1 MSAQTAPTGSTSD
14 IVDRNLSRRLVRDRL
29 FRNVMTVGGL
39 TVIGAISA
47 IFFYLASVVVPMF
60 TGADMSGL
68 RALPTP
74 QSAAA
79 DRTVGLATD
88 ELREVGARFLGSGKV
103 SYFSFKTGEQI
114 ATAQVPL
121 PPSARPTV
129 LAEGDPSQRVRAFG
143 LNDGRIVVFRQDF
156 TVSFPNDQR
165 TITPSLDFP
174 LGEAPI
180 VVDEQGAPLRML
192 SVQVEGEMLGA
203 AALTEDGRLVVVGI
217 EGERNPI
224 TGEVKAE
231 RIASVLPPVEGEV
244 RQVIME
250 MKRREVLVVHG
261 DRFVSQF
268 DVSNK
273 SRPQLWTR
281 IEAVPPGERITRAA
295 VLSGGYSLI
304 VGSDKGSLVQWF
316 GVRNA
321 DNLPLLTRIRDFP
334 RMPAAI
340 SSIAPEHYR
349 KGFAAGDEQ
358 GNVGLYYTTSQ
369 RRFFVEPVAR
379 AAIDM
384 LEFTPRANGLLIGD
398 RNGGIATAI
407 VDNEYPEISFHS
419 LWQKVWYE
427 GYQQPE
433 YLWQSSA
440 ATSDFEPKFS
450 LSPLTF
456 GTLKAAFYA
465 MLVSIPLAILG
476 AIYAAYFMSAPL
488 RAVVKPS
495 IEIMEALPTVIL
507 GFLAGLWLAPL
518 ADNNLPA
525 VLLCF
530 PVIPLF
536 VLLAAFV
543 WRKLPAGLTQRVAPG
558 WEAALLLPVVMLA
571 IWFCFQVGHP
581 IEVALFG
588 GDMPNWLSNELGI
601 TYEQRN
607 SLVVGIA
614 MGFAVTP
621 TIFSIAEDAI
631 FQVPRHLTSG
641 SLALGATPW
650 QTLTRVVLLTASP
663 GIFSAVMIG
672 LGRAVGETMIVLMA
686 TGNTAVMDLSI
697 FTGFRTL
704 SANIGVE
711 MPEAAVG
718 STHYRLLF
726 LSALVLFVFTFAVNT
741 VAELVRHRL
750 REKYSS
756 I

>member
-1 MSAQTAPTGSTSD
+1 MSAAVPARTDTTTQ
-14 IVDRNLSRRLVRDRL
+14 VVERNIKRRLVRDAW
-29 FRNVMTVGGL
+29 FRRVMTFGGL
-39 TVIGAISA
+39 SVIIAISL
-47 IFFYLASVVVPMF
+47 IFFYLASVVAPLFLPAHLGEVRGMKPAAVQPAQV
-60 TGADMSGL
+60 TGL
-68 RALPTP
+68 RL
-74 QSAAA
+74 
-79 DRTVGLATD
+79 D
-88 ELREVGARFLGSGKV
+88 ELREVIAQYGGEGTIRFFSYANGAPLGEQRISLPEGVKVTAFGSGEAA
-103 SYFSFKTGEQI
+103 YRFN
-114 ATAQVPL
+114 AY
-121 PPSARPTV
+121 
-129 LAEGDPSQRVRAFG
+129 G
-143 LNDGRIVVFRQDF
+143 LSDGRIVVFRQAF
-156 TVSFPNDQR
+156 EVTFPNDKR
-165 TITPSLDFP
+165 VVTPKLEFP
-174 LGEAPI
+174 LGEAPLAL
-180 VVDEQGAPLRML
+180 DEQGASIVKL
-192 SVQVEGEMLGA
+192 SVQAEGEKLAA
-203 AALTEDGRLVVVGI
+203 AALTADGRVVFAAL
-217 EGERNPI
+217 EGSKNLI
-224 TGEVKAE
+224 TGEVTLE
-231 RIASVLPPVEGEV
+231 RSGAPIPAVEGSVQDLFLEV
-244 RQVIME
+244 
-250 MKRREVLVVHG
+250 KRRELLVVHG
-261 DRFVSQF
+261 ERFISQF
-268 DVSNK
+268 SVENRAQPVLM
-273 SRPQLWTR
+273 SRFEPLPR
-281 IEAVPPGERITRAA
+281 GERITAAA
-295 VLSGGYSLI
+295 VLSGGYSI
-304 VGSDKGSLVQWF
+304 VVGGDQGSLVQWF

-321 DNLPLLTRIRDFP
+321 ENVPVMTPIRDFAP
-334 RMPAAI
+334 MPAAVTTLT
-340 SSIAPEHYR
+340 AEHFR
-349 KGFAAGDEQ
+349 KGFAAGDER
-358 GNVGLYYTTSQ
+358 GNVGIYYATS
-369 RRFFVEPVAR
+369 RRLVADER
-379 AAIDM
+379 FSEQPID
-384 LEFTPRANGLLIGD
+384 LIEIAPRANGLVVTD
-398 RNGGIATAI
+398 RGGQVRLA
-407 VDNEYPEISFHS
+407 DLKNEYPEVSFSS

-427 GYQQPE
+427 GYEKPE

-440 ATSDFEPKFS
+440 ATSDFEAKFS
-450 LSPLTF
+450 LAPLTF

-476 AIYAAYFMSAPL
+476 AIYAAYFMSARL

-530 PVIPLF
+530 VVIPVF
-536 VLLAAFV
+536 ILLAAYV
-543 WRKLPAGLTQRVAPG
+543 WHRLPSGLTLRVAPG
-558 WEAALLLPVVMLA
+558 WEAALLLPVVTFA
-571 IWFCFQVGHP
+571 IWFCFQIGHP
-581 IEVALFG
+581 IEVALFN
-588 GDMPNWLSNELGI
+588 GDMPNWLSNEVGI

-686 TGNTAVMDLSI
+686 TGNTAVMDFGI

-726 LSALVLFVFTFAVNT
+726 LSALVLFVFTFVVNT

>member
-1 MSAQTAPTGSTSD
+1 
-14 IVDRNLSRRLVRDRL
+14 
-29 FRNVMTVGGL
+29 
-39 TVIGAISA
+39 
-47 IFFYLASVVVPMF
+47 
-60 TGADMSGL
+60 
-68 RALPTP
+68 
-74 QSAAA
+74 
-79 DRTVGLATD
+79 
-88 ELREVGARFLGSGKV
+88 
-103 SYFSFKTGEQI
+103 
-114 ATAQVPL
+114 
-121 PPSARPTV
+121 
-129 LAEGDPSQRVRAFG
+129 
-143 LNDGRIVVFRQDF
+143 
-156 TVSFPNDQR
+156 
-165 TITPSLDFP
+165 
-174 LGEAPI
+174 
-180 VVDEQGAPLRML
+180 
-192 SVQVEGEMLGA
+192 
-203 AALTEDGRLVVVGI
+203 
-217 EGERNPI
+217 
-224 TGEVKAE
+224 
-231 RIASVLPPVEGEV
+231 
-244 RQVIME
+244 
-250 MKRREVLVVHG
+250 
-261 DRFVSQF
+261 
-268 DVSNK
+268 
-273 SRPQLWTR
+273 
-281 IEAVPPGERITRAA
+281 
-295 VLSGGYSLI
+295 
-304 VGSDKGSLVQWF
+304 
-316 GVRNA
+316 
-321 DNLPLLTRIRDFP
+321 
-334 RMPAAI
+334 MPAAI
-340 SSIAPEHYR
+340 SAIAPEHFR

-358 GNVGLYYTTSQ
+358 GNVGLYYATSQ
-369 RRFFVEPVAR
+369 RRFFVEPVAGS
-379 AAIDM
+379 AIDM
-384 LEFTPRANGLLIGD
+384 LAFTPRANGLLIGD
-398 RNGGIATAI
+398 RGGGIATAI
-407 VDNEYPEISFHS
+407 IRNEYPEISFHS

-433 YLWQSSA
+433 FLWQSSA

-465 MLVSIPLAILG
+465 MLISIPLAILG
-476 AIYAAYFMSAPL
+476 AIYAAYFMSASL
-488 RAVVKPS
+488 RTVVKPS

-518 ADNNLPA
+518 TDNNLPA

-530 PVIPLF
+530 AVIPLF
-536 VLLAAFV
+536 ILLGAFV
-543 WRKLPAGLTQRVAPG
+543 WRQLPAALTQRVAPG
-558 WEAALLLPVVMLA
+558 WEAALLLPVVILA
-571 IWFCFQVGHP
+571 IWFCFQIGHP
-581 IEVALFG
+581 IEVALFN

>member
-1 MSAQTAPTGSTSD
+1 MSAAASGRTDTTTQ
-14 IVDRNLSRRLVRDRL
+14 VVERNINRRLVRDAW
-29 FRNVMTVGGL
+29 FRRVMTIGGL
-39 TVIGAISA
+39 SVIIAISL
-47 IFFYLASVVVPMF
+47 IFFYLASVVAPMF
-60 TGADMSGL
+60 LPARMGEVRSLTAAAMAPGQKVGL
-68 RALPTP
+68 R
-74 QSAAA
+74 
-79 DRTVGLATD
+79 VD
-88 ELREVGARFLGSGKV
+88 ELREVIAQYSGDGQVRFTSFATGA
-103 SYFSFKTGEQI
+103 
-114 ATAQVPL
+114 A
-121 PPSARPTV
+121 
-129 LAEGDPSQRVRAFG
+129 LAEERVALPSGVSVTSFASGEAAYRFNAYG
-143 LNDGRIVVFRQDF
+143 LSDGRIVVFRQ
-156 TVSFPNDQR
+156 SFKVTFPDDR
-165 TITPSLDFP
+165 RVVTPSLEFP
-174 LGEAPI
+174 FGTEPL
-180 VVDEQGAPLRML
+180 VLDEQGSALVKL
-192 SVQVEGEMLGA
+192 TVQAEGEQLAA
-203 AALTEDGRLVVVGI
+203 AALTADGRVVFAAL
-217 EGERNPI
+217 EGSKNLI
-224 TGEVKAE
+224 TGEVKLE
-231 RIASVLPPVEGEV
+231 RAGAQLPSVEGPVQSLFLEV
-244 RQVIME
+244 
-250 MKRREVLVVHG
+250 KRRELLVLHG

-268 DVSNK
+268 SVENRSSPALL
-273 SRPQLWTR
+273 SRFEPLP
-281 IEAVPPGERITRAA
+281 AGEKITAAA
-295 VLSGGYSLI
+295 VLSGGYSII
-304 VGSDKGSLVQWF
+304 VGGDKGSLVQWF

-321 DNLPLLTRIRDFP
+321 ENVPVMTRIREFEP
-334 RMPAAI
+334 MPAAVTTLV
-340 SSIAPEHYR
+340 AEHFR
-349 KGFAAGDEQ
+349 KGFAAGDAL
-358 GNVGLYYTTSQ
+358 GNVGVYYATS
-369 RRFFVEPVAR
+369 RRLVKDERFSEQPIELIEIA
-379 AAIDM
+379 
-384 LEFTPRANGLLIGD
+384 PRANGLVVVD
-398 RNGGIATAI
+398 RAGQVRLADLTN
-407 VDNEYPEISFHS
+407 DYPEVSFSS

-427 GYQQPE
+427 GYEKPE

-440 ATSDFEPKFS
+440 ATSDFEAKFS
-450 LSPLTF
+450 LAPLTF

-476 AIYAAYFMSAPL
+476 AIYAAYFMSARL
-488 RAVVKPS
+488 RTVVKPS

-530 PVIPLF
+530 VVTPLLI
-536 VLLAAFV
+536 LLAAYL
-543 WRKLPAGLTQRVAPG
+543 WHRLPTSLTLRVAPG
-558 WEAALLLPVVMLA
+558 WEAALLLPVVVFA
-571 IWFCFQVGHP
+571 IWFCFQIGPP
-581 IEVALFG
+581 IEVALFK

-726 LSALVLFVFTFAVNT
+726 LSALVLFAFTFAVNT
-741 VAELVRHRL
+741 AAELVRHRL

>member
-1 MSAQTAPTGSTSD
+1 MSAAAASD
-14 IVDRNLSRRLVRDRL
+14 AVTTTQVVDRNISRRLVRDAWFKR
-29 FRNVMTVGGL
+29 VMTVGGL
-39 TVIGAISA
+39 SVIIAITVIVV
-47 IFFYLASVVVPMF
+47 YLASVVVPIFMP
-60 TGADMSGL
+60 AHL
-68 RALPTP
+68 EPA
-74 QSAAA
+74 
-79 DRTVGLATD
+79 RTVASPAAGPSVPAGLTLD
-88 ELREVGARFLGSGKV
+88 ELHEVGVSFGVDGVIRYFKFQSGAPLSELRV
-103 SYFSFKTGEQI
+103 PVPAGAAVTAFGAGE
-114 ATAQVPL
+114 A
-121 PPSARPTV
+121 SHRYK
-129 LAEGDPSQRVRAFG
+129 AFG
-143 LNDGRIVVFRQDF
+143 LDDGRVIVFRQNF
-156 TVSFPNDQR
+156 EVTFPNDVR
-165 TITPSLDFP
+165 LVTPKVEYPF
-174 LGEAPI
+174 GEAPI
-180 VVDEQGAPLRML
+180 EVDANRAPIRQL
-192 SVQVEGEMLGA
+192 SVQAEGEKVTI
-203 AALTEDGRLVVVGI
+203 AALTADRRVILTSLAGSKNL
-217 EGERNPI
+217 I
-224 TGEVKAE
+224 TGEVKLE
-231 RIASVLPPVEGEV
+231 RTDAAVPAVEGEV
-244 RQVIME
+244 REVIVE
-250 MKRREVLVVHG
+250 SKQRELWIVHD

-268 DVSNK
+268 NIENK
-273 SRPQLWTR
+273 ATPVLMSKFEPLP
-281 IEAVPPGERITRAA
+281 AGEKIAATA

-304 VGSDKGSLVQWF
+304 AGGDKGSLVQWF

-321 DNLPLLTRIRDFP
+321 DNVPVMTRIREFEK
-334 RMPAAI
+334 MPAAI
-340 SSIAPEHYR
+340 TTLTAEHFR
-349 KGFAAGDEQ
+349 KGFAAGDAQ
-358 GNVGLYYTTSQ
+358 GNVAVYYATS
-369 RRFFVEPVAR
+369 RRLLAERRYSDQPIAR
-379 AAIDM
+379 IEIA
-384 LEFTPRANGLLIGD
+384 PRANALLVADAQG
-398 RNGGIATAI
+398 RMWANGMT
-407 VDNEYPEISFHS
+407 NNFPEVSFYA

-427 GYQQPE
+427 GYERPE

-440 ATSDFEPKFS
+440 GTSDFEPKFS
-450 LSPLTF
+450 LAPLTL

-476 AIYAAYFMSAPL
+476 AIYAAYFMSARL
-488 RAVVKPS
+488 RTVVKPS

-530 PVIPLF
+530 VVIPLAI
-536 VLLAAFV
+536 LAAAWV
-543 WRKLPAGLTQRVAPG
+543 WRLLPHALTERVAPG
-558 WEAALLLPVVMLA
+558 WEAAMLIPVVMLA
-571 IWFCFQVGHP
+571 IWFCFQIGHTV
-581 IEVALFG
+581 EVAFFN
-588 GDMPNWLSNELGI
+588 GDMPNWLSNELGV

-718 STHYRLLF
+718 TTHYRLLF
-726 LSALVLFVFTFAVNT
+726 LSALVLFVFTFVVNT
-741 VAELVRHRL
+741 AAELVRQRL

>member
-1 MSAQTAPTGSTSD
+1 MSATTAGPAETTTQ
-14 IVDRNLSRRLVRDRL
+14 VVERNIIGRLRRDAW
-29 FRNVMTVGGL
+29 FRRVMTIGGL
-39 TVIGAISA
+39 SVIIAISL
-47 IFFYLASVVVPMF
+47 ILFYLASVVAPMF
-60 TGADMSGL
+60 IPAHVGEVRSMKSAAVPPGQVTGL
-68 RALPTP
+68 RL
-74 QSAAA
+74 
-79 DRTVGLATD
+79 D
-88 ELREVGARFLGSGKV
+88 ELREVMAQYGSDGTIRFFSYANGAPL
-103 SYFSFKTGEQI
+103 GEQKI
-114 ATAQVPL
+114 ALPEGVKVTAF
-121 PPSARPTV
+121 SA
-129 LAEGDPSQRVRAFG
+129 GDAASRFNAYG
-143 LNDGRIVVFRQDF
+143 LSDGRIVVFRQIF
-156 TVSFPNDQR
+156 EVTFPDNKR
-165 TITPSLDFP
+165 VVTPKLEFP
-174 LGEAPI
+174 FGEAPL
-180 VVDEQGAPLRML
+180 VLDEQAASISKL
-192 SVQVEGEMLGA
+192 SVQAEGEKLAA
-203 AALTEDGRLVVVGI
+203 AALTADGRVVFAAL
-217 EGERNPI
+217 EGSKNLI
-224 TGEVKAE
+224 TGEVKLE
-231 RIASVLPPVEGEV
+231 RSGAVIPPVEGPVQAVFLEV
-244 RQVIME
+244 
-250 MKRREVLVVHG
+250 KRREVLVVHG

-268 DVSNK
+268 NVENRTQPK
-273 SRPQLWTR
+273 LISRFEPLP
-281 IEAVPPGERITRAA
+281 AGERITAA
-295 VLSGGYSLI
+295 TVLSGGYSLI
-304 VGSDKGSLVQWF
+304 VGGDKGSLVQWF
-316 GVRNA
+316 GVRDA
-321 DNLPLLTRIRDFP
+321 DNVPVMTRIRDFP
-334 RMPAAI
+334 PMPAPITTLTA
-340 SSIAPEHYR
+340 EHFR
-349 KGFAAGDEQ
+349 KGFAAGDER
-358 GNVGLYYTTSQ
+358 GNVGVYYATS
-369 RRFFVEPVAR
+369 RRLIAEEKFSDQPIALIEIA
-379 AAIDM
+379 
-384 LEFTPRANGLLIGD
+384 PRANGLVVVD
-398 RNGGIATAI
+398 RAGQVKLA
-407 VDNEYPEISFHS
+407 DLRNEYPEVSFHS

-427 GYQQPE
+427 GYGKPE
-433 YLWQSSA
+433 FLWQSSA

-476 AIYAAYFMSAPL
+476 AIYAAYFMSAGM

-530 PVIPLF
+530 VVVPLF
-536 VLLAAFV
+536 IFAAAFV
-543 WRKLPAGLTQRVAPG
+543 WRQLPAALTQRVSAG
-558 WEAALLLPVVMLA
+558 WEAALLVPVVLLA
-571 IWFCFQVGHP
+571 IWFCFRIGHP

-726 LSALVLFVFTFAVNT
+726 LSALVLFAFTFVVNT
-741 VAELVRHRL
+741 VAELIRQRL